1 MTASISR
8 RSLVKSSAIGS
19 LALASSAFT
28 LPFTRIARAADGM
41 TPAPVEEK
49 AVWSS
54 CTVNC
59 GSRCLLRL
67 HVKDDTV
74 YWVESDTTGN
84 DEYGN
89 HQVRACLRGRSIRR
103 RMNPPDRLKY
113 PMKRVGKRGEGK
125 FERITWDEALDIVGD
140 NLKRI
145 LKEYGNEAVHVLYG
159 TGVDGGNIT
168 NSNVPYRL
176 MNSCGG

>member
-1 MTASISR
+1 MKITTPEALMAASISR
-8 RSLVKSSAIGS
+8 RSLVKTSAISS

-28 LPFTRIARAADGM
+28 LPFSRIAHAAAGL
-41 TPAPVEEK
+41 ASSNVAEK

-59 GSRCLLRL
+59 GSRCLLCL

-89 HQVRACLRGRSIRR
+89 HQFALVPMARWRR
-103 RMNPPDRLKY
+103 QSA
-113 PMKRVGKRGEGK
+113 G
-125 FERITWDEALDIVGD
+125 
-140 NLKRI
+140 
-145 LKEYGNEAVHVLYG
+145 
-159 TGVDGGNIT
+159 
-168 NSNVPYRL
+168 
-176 MNSCGG
+176 C

>member
-1 MTASISR
+1 MKITTPEALMAASISR
-8 RSLVKSSAIGS
+8 RSLVKTSAIGS

-28 LPFTRIARAADGM
+28 LPFSRIAHAATGL
-41 TPAPVEEK
+41 ASGHVAEK

-103 RMNPPDRLKY
+103 RMNHPDRLKY

-125 FERITWDEALDIVGD
+125 FERISWDEALDTIGD

-145 LKEYGNEAVHVLYG
+145 L
-159 TGVDGGNIT
+159 
-168 NSNVPYRL
+168 
-176 MNSCGG
+176 